1 MKEFLKKLSKNKLRI
16 FEYALLILLSTI
28 LLCAI
33 FLNVAKRKEYS
44 KIIDEAASKFKI
56 EKSLIYAVIKAE
68 SNFNPRAKSGKGAL
82 GLMQITEATYEYT
95 VYIYG
100 LGFSKKDILKP
111 KENVFTGAA
120 YLNYLFERFHTET
133 EVLAAYNAGEGT
145 VRTWLL
151 NKDYSDDGKTLKR
164 VPYAETENYIRRVKK
179 YRDYYR
185 GRINE
190 SGSSKSNRSKST
202 LRRKID
208 KRNRKGL
215 SGLLWRS
222 KRRYRR

>member
-1 MKEFLKKLSKNKLRI
+1 MKKFLKNLLNNKLRI
-16 FEYALLILLSTI
+16 FEYALLLLLSTI
-28 LLCAI
+28 SLCVI
-33 FLNVAKRKEYS
+33 FLNVAKRNEYS
-44 KIIDEAASKFKI
+44 KVIAEAGSRFKI
-56 EKSLIYAVIKAE
+56 DKSLICAVIKAE
-68 SNFNPRAKSGKGAL
+68 SNFNPRAKSSKGAL

-111 KENVFTGAA
+111 KENVLTGTA
-120 YLNYLFERFHTET
+120 YLNYLFKRFHTET

-145 VRTWLL
+145 VRSWLL

-164 VPYAETENYIRRVKK
+164 VPYTETENYVKKVKK

-190 SGSSKSNRSKST
+190 SSSTKSYRS
-202 LRRKID
+202 
-208 KRNRKGL
+208 
-215 SGLLWRS
+215 
-222 KRRYRR
+222 